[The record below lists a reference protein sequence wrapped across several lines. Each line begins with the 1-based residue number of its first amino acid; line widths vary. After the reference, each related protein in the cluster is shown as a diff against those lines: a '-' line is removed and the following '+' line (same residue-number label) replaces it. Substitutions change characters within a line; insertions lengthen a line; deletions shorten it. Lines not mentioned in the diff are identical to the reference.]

1 MNAPA
6 KTKVSWF
13 SYYASQLEFINSTL
27 SRATTSARPTWFK
40 SFNIATRLIRR
51 LLAQGS
57 VFVSFQSCNL

>member
-27 SRATTSARPTWFK
+27 SRATTTFYIIW
-40 SFNIATRLIRR
+40 FNIATSLIRR

-57 VFVSFQSCNL
+57 VLASIIQLMKH

>member
-27 SRATTSARPTWFK
+27 SRNYVSTFYIIW
-40 SFNIATRLIRR
+40 FNIATRLIRR

-57 VFVSFQSCNL
+57 VLVSFQSYNL

>member
-27 SRATTSARPTWFK
+27 SRNYVSRFYIIW
-40 SFNIATRLIRR
+40 FNIATRLIRR

-57 VFVSFQSCNL
+57 VLVSFQSYNL